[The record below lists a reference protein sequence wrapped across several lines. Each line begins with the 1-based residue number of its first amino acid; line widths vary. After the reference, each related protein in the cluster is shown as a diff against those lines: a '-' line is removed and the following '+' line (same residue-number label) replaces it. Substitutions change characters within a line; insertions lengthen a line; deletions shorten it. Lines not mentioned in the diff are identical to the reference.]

1 MARPRSPRARPTPP
15 RVGPSKAES
24 ALAVE
29 RDGAVLRVW
38 LDRPER
44 RNALDTATLEAL
56 AELYQGLQRDF
67 QTRVVVLGGRGPSF
81 CAGADRRRPPG
92 SERMAASSGASERE
106 RRYAAQIGWRACRA
120 IEESEVVTLARVHG
134 HAVGGGVALALACDF
149 RIAAQGSLFHL
160 PEVDLGL
167 PLTWGATPRLIAEI
181 GAARARELILICDR
195 VDARTAE
202 RWGLVHR
209 VVPASRLDAVVDT
222 WARRLAA
229 KPEIAVQMT
238 KSQLRAQSRRAVLGD
253 VTETDGDLLLAASR
267 SAVARASF
275 PAGRRGDL
283 GT

>member
-1 MARPRSPRARPTPP
+1 
-15 RVGPSKAES
+15 
-24 ALAVE
+24 
-29 RDGAVLRVW
+29 VLRVW

-56 AELYQGLQRDF
+56 TELYQGLQRDF
-67 QTRVVVLGGRGPSF
+67 ETRVVVLGGRGPGF
-81 CAGADRRRPPG
+81 CAGADRGRPPG
-92 SERMAASSGASERE
+92 SERMAASSGAGERE
-106 RRYAAQIGWRACRA
+106 RRWTAQIGWRACRA
-120 IEESEVVTLARVHG
+120 IEECEAVTIARVHG
-134 HAVGGGVALALACDF
+134 HAVGGGVALAIACDF
-149 RIAAQGSLFHL
+149 RIAAQGTVFHV

-167 PLTWGATPRLIAEI
+167 PLTWGATPRLIAEV
-181 GAARARELILICDR
+181 GAARARELILLCDR

-209 VVPASRLDAVVDT
+209 VVPAARLDAAVDD

-238 KSQLRAQSRRAVLGD
+238 KHQLRARSRVAVLGD

-275 PAGRRGDL
+275 PVPRPE
-283 GT
+283 

>member
-1 MARPRSPRARPTPP
+1 MASTRSARARSTRPRVESRRAD
-15 RVGPSKAES
+15 GP
-24 ALAVE
+24 LQVE

-67 QTRVVVLGGRGPSF
+67 ETRVVVLGGRGPSF
-81 CAGADRRRPPG
+81 CAGADRGRPPG
-92 SERMAASSGASERE
+92 SERMAASSGASDRE
-106 RRYAAQIGWRACRA
+106 RRHAAQIGWRACCA
-120 IEESEVVTLARVHG
+120 IEQCDVVTIARVHG

-149 RIAAQGSLFHL
+149 RIAAQGSVFHV

-181 GAARARELILICDR
+181 GAARARELILLCDR

-209 VVPASRLDAVVDT
+209 VVPANRLDSSVEA
-222 WARRLAA
+222 WARRLAE
-229 KPEIAVQMT
+229 KPEIAVQMAKT
-238 KSQLRAQSRRAVLGD
+238 QLRALSRRAVLGD
-253 VTETDGDLLLAASR
+253 VTETDGDLMLAASR
-267 SAVARASF
+267 SAAARASF
-275 PAGRRGDL
+275 RLQPDGD
-283 GT
+283 